1 MCVEALQP
9 HDGCARELVTM
20 TSLQTTPREPPFPR
34 AAEIDECV
42 ADASSRVKRL
52 HGLLTQWQ
60 LADMSQEQ
68 SSHLLAYV
76 EEVLQHTR
84 ESSSALAAYDETIQQ
99 SLGPELCQ
107 ARTSGI
113 PLCSTTPPCQEL
125 APSPPRPQNLFWD
138 LLDPVAAA
146 PYSAHAFQRQ
156 QLPEIERRCAQLR
169 VRAVA
174 PVVGKPVEALEHG
187 VERAIGH
194 CTERGFEIQLVRI
207 PRHGVPWGAC
217 CRHLAAME
225 AARELA
231 LSRHFATFLGVER
244 APGARCDEYRR
255 ELLGGP
261 SLAAVL
267 RAHGPLPEASMLFT
281 HWRRELLE
289 ALLHLSSHCTFLLR
303 RTVALEHVRPVEQGG
318 RLVLTDLE
326 WGAEFPEGAVEPLPA
341 AAAAAAAEPPRRPLG
356 LQEQRDELL
365 LHDGVRMLLLL
376 LGPPEQP
383 AGEPPSLSPQL
394 RAICAACAGGDT
406 PPSLRQTLS
415 HPYFTPLQGAQRH
428 DVQLAFQ
435 HYIAQHYIA

>member
-1 MCVEALQP
+1 M
-9 HDGCARELVTM
+9 
-20 TSLQTTPREPPFPR
+20 
-34 AAEIDECV
+34 
-42 ADASSRVKRL
+42 
-52 HGLLTQWQ
+52 
-60 LADMSQEQ
+60 
-68 SSHLLAYV
+68 HL
-76 EEVLQHTR
+76 R
-84 ESSSALAAYDETIQQ
+84 
-99 SLGPELCQ
+99 
-107 ARTSGI
+107 I
-113 PLCSTTPPCQEL
+113 PLRSPRHHAGASPPL
-125 APSPPRPQNLFWD
+125 PPRPQNLFWD

-174 PVVGKPVEALEHG
+174 PVVGKPVEALGHG

-207 PRHGVPWGAC
+207 PRHGLPWGAC
-217 CRHLAAME
+217 TTHLAAME

-231 LSRHFATFLGVER
+231 LSRHFAAFLGVER
-244 APGARCDEYRR
+244 APGARYDEYRL
-255 ELLGGP
+255 ELFGGP
-261 SLAAVL
+261 SLAAVV

-303 RTVALEHVRPVEQGG
+303 RTVALEHFRPVEQGG

-326 WGAEFPEGAVEPLPA
+326 WGAEFPEGAAEPPPA
-341 AAAAAAAEPPRRPLG
+341 AAATAAAAEPPRRARG

-365 LHDGVRMLLLL
+365 LHDGVRMMLLL

-394 RAICAACAGGDT
+394 RAICAACACGDT
-406 PPSLRQTLS
+406 APSLRQTLS

-435 HYIAQHYIA
+435 HYITR